1 VAASPSRSFTYRYS
15 RVSWGN
21 IVDDAPMATAVLSGK
36 REKLRIKLLVDT
48 GANRT
53 FLPEWIA
60 RKLELDLAPA
70 PRDAQVAGGT
80 LKVQASRVTLSLAD
94 ADPDGRVGRA
104 HVVDPVLISDD
115 NSLPFPVL
123 GRQPFLRWYR
133 LVVTESEQ
141 EFSLQETR

>member
-15 RVSWGN
+15 RVSWGTV
-21 IVDDAPMATAVLSGK
+21 VDDAPMATAVLSGK
-36 REKLRIKLLVDT
+36 HEKLRIKLLVDT

-60 RKLELDLAPA
+60 RRLDLDLAPA

-80 LKVQASRVTLSLAD
+80 LKVQASRVTISLAD
-94 ADPDGRVGRA
+94 PDPDGRVGRT
-104 HVVDPVLISDD
+104 HVLDPVLIVDD
-115 NSLPFPVL
+115 TSLPFPVL
-123 GRQPFLRWYR
+123 GRQPFLHWYR
-133 LVVTESEQ
+133 LVVTESNQ